1 MSNIFTAKNTTF
13 FLAIISLVTSPIPGE
28 EIATVDFD
36 PFGSNEVNE
45 LATPQI
51 VIDQSPVIPQIE
63 FTNNDISMAFQ
74 IISDATGWSIFST
87 AEVSR
92 AKISLWAKTISAKEL
107 LETVVTLAGFTY
119 HRETDIIA
127 VMTYDEYIQ
136 FYGLAKE
143 VVSPKYARAESIATV
158 ITPFL
163 SKLGKSVVHTQTNT
177 IVLFESEANLET
189 IIGII
194 KRLDI
199 PTESE
204 KVLEVLTLQYM
215 DAEILAETLQQ
226 VFSDDE
232 IKDDPK
238 NMQKGKESTDHSS
251 ERITKPDAPKE
262 IALSTPQ
269 SRVEVFSIGRTNQL
283 IVKAF
288 RSDIEEIMEFVERLD
303 IYVEPITKSY
313 HFVYVNAAEIYNGL
327 ERILNIPSRSRSG
340 SGTYSQSNGRGSRE
354 NDRPG
359 GITLVEKTNSILLTG
374 PPSVHRIMTNIVENV
389 DVATTYE
396 TGIIRIYKLENADI
410 DEVAEVIKELTKRE
424 EKQQEKPGEPKFTK
438 ESSEDSQQ
446 TADSLDLQETEE
458 FIPQVE
464 AKVAVS
470 KATNSIVI
478 QATARQHREL
488 EKVIEELDRRRKQVF
503 IKAMIIE
510 VTTNDD
516 LDLGVELDRVGE
528 GFLAFTSF
536 GLSSINPATGARNII
551 VSPGGTAAVL
561 QPNKVQAIVKALQA
575 NDNVRIESTPQIL
588 VNDNAVGAIQS
599 IAEEPTR
606 QTNQGETT
614 TTTSFGE
621 YVTAGTQFAITP
633 HISENNNLRVEYQ
646 ITINSFGEQADPELP
661 PTRSTSNIQSE
672 ATIPDGFTIV
682 VGGIQ
687 TSNESE
693 SVDKVPLLGDIPL
706 VGLIFRNTIIRK
718 QYITTYLFITTTII
732 KNENF
737 DDLKEVSNKALEDVK
752 EDESSQTLDAEIK
765 DVK

>member
-1 MSNIFTAKNTTF
+1 MF
-13 FLAIISLVTSPIPGE
+13 E
-28 EIATVDFD
+28 
-36 PFGSNEVNE
+36 
-45 LATPQI
+45 
-51 VIDQSPVIPQIE
+51 
-63 FTNNDISMAFQ
+63 
-74 IISDATGWSIFST
+74 
-87 AEVSR
+87 
-92 AKISLWAKTISAKEL
+92 
-107 LETVVTLAGFTY
+107 
-119 HRETDIIA
+119 
-127 VMTYDEYIQ
+127 
-136 FYGLAKE
+136 
-143 VVSPKYARAESIATV
+143 V
-158 ITPFL
+158 ITL
-163 SKLGKSVVHTQTNT
+163 K
-177 IVLFESEANLET
+177 
-189 IIGII
+189 
-194 KRLDI
+194 
-199 PTESE
+199 
-204 KVLEVLTLQYM
+204 YM
-215 DAEILAETLQQ
+215 DAEVLAETLQQ
-226 VFSDDE
+226 VFSEDE

-238 NMQKGKESTDHSS
+238 NMQKGKESTGHSS
-251 ERITKPDAPKE
+251 KRITKPDAPKE
-262 IALSTPQ
+262 IALSTPK

-288 RSDIEEIMEFVERLD
+288 RSDIEEIKEFVERLD
-303 IYVEPITKSY
+303 IYVEPTTKSY
-313 HFVYVNAAEIYNGL
+313 HFIYVNAAEIYNGL
-327 ERILNIPSRSRSG
+327 ERILNIPSRSGYG
-340 SGTYSQSNGRGSRE
+340 SGTYSQSNGRASRE
-354 NDRPG
+354 VDRPG

-374 PPSVHRIMTNIVENV
+374 PPSVHRVMTNIVENV

-438 ESSEDSQQ
+438 ESSEDRLQ
-446 TADSLDLQETEE
+446 TPDSLDLQETEE

-464 AKVAVS
+464 ARVAVS

-488 EKVIEELDRRRKQVF
+488 EKVIEELDKRRKQVF

-516 LDLGVELDRVGE
+516 LDLGIELDRVDGDV
-528 GFLAFTSF
+528 LAFTSF
-536 GLSSINPATGARNII
+536 GLSSINPASGARDII

-561 QPNKVQAIVKALQA
+561 QPNKVQTIVKALQA

-633 HISENNNLRVEYQ
+633 HISESNNLRVEYQ

-706 VGLIFRNTIIRK
+706 IGLVFRNTIIRK
-718 QYITTYLFITTTII
+718 QYITTYLFITTSII

-737 DDLKEVSNKALEDVK
+737 DDLKEVSNNALEAVK
-752 EDESSQTLDAEIK
+752 EDESIQTIGIEIK
-765 DVK
+765 DVE